1 MRRIFLTFLGLTFTA
16 AGIKAQEGS
25 TGYQFLEIP
34 TSAHAAALGGNNIS
48 LVEDDESM
56 IFHNPS
62 LLSNVSDK
70 TILINYMNYM
80 AGVNTASA
88 AFNKVIKER
97 ASVAFSG
104 QYINYGS
111 MKEMNADNIQNGEF
125 SAKDISIAGYF
136 SYLLTDRITGGV
148 AAKFITSYIGEYN
161 SLALGVDLGLN
172 YYHHESE
179 LSISLVAKNLGGQV
193 KSYDDNFERM
203 PMDLQV
209 GISKRLVHTPLRFSA
224 TLTDLTHWNYKFI
237 QHLSAGAEL
246 ILSPQIWIGA
256 GYNFRRA
263 KEMSIENSDHEKSSN
278 WAGFSLGAGLSL
290 NNFKLNF
297 AYGKYHVSSSSILIN
312 IAYTL

>member
-1 MRRIFLTFLGLTFTA
+1 MKKIILSFFLALLATSIQAQDGRTVYNFLRL
-16 AGIKAQEGS
+16 
-25 TGYQFLEIP
+25 P
-34 TSAHAAALGGNNIS
+34 VSAHGAALGGNNIS

-161 SLALGVDLGLN
+161 SLAMGVDLGLN

-203 PMDLQV
+203 PMDMQV

>member
-1 MRRIFLTFLGLTFTA
+1 MKKIVLSFFLALLATSIQAQDGRTVYNFLRL
-16 AGIKAQEGS
+16 
-25 TGYQFLEIP
+25 P
-34 TSAHAAALGGNNIS
+34 VSAHGAALGGNNIS

-70 TILINYMNYM
+70 TILINFMNYM

-161 SLALGVDLGLN
+161 SLALGIDLGLN

>member
-1 MRRIFLTFLGLTFTA
+1 MKKIVLSFFLALLATSIQAQDGRTVYNFLRL
-16 AGIKAQEGS
+16 
-25 TGYQFLEIP
+25 P
-34 TSAHAAALGGNNIS
+34 VSAHGAALGGNNIS

-246 ILSPQIWIGA
+246 VLSPQIWIGA

-297 AYGKYHVSSSSILIN
+297 TYGKYHVSSSSILIN

>member
-1 MRRIFLTFLGLTFTA
+1 MKKIVLSFFLALLVTSIQAQDGRTVYNFLRL
-16 AGIKAQEGS
+16 
-25 TGYQFLEIP
+25 P
-34 TSAHAAALGGNNIS
+34 VSAHGAALGGNNIS

>member
-1 MRRIFLTFLGLTFTA
+1 MKKIVLSFFLALLATSIQAQDGRTVYNFLRL
-16 AGIKAQEGS
+16 
-25 TGYQFLEIP
+25 P
-34 TSAHAAALGGNNIS
+34 VSAHGAALGGNNIT

-172 YYHHESE
+172 YYHHDSE

-290 NNFKLNF
+290 NNFKLNL

>member
-1 MRRIFLTFLGLTFTA
+1 MKKIVLSFFLALLATSIQAQDGRTVYNFLRL
-16 AGIKAQEGS
+16 
-25 TGYQFLEIP
+25 P
-34 TSAHAAALGGNNIS
+34 VSAHGAALGGNNIS

-111 MKEMNADNIQNGEF
+111 MKEMNADNVQNGEF

-136 SYLLTDRITGGV
+136 SYLLTDKITGGV

-209 GISKRLVHTPLRFSA
+209 GISKRLVHTPLRFSS

-290 NNFKLNF
+290 NNFKLNL

>member
-1 MRRIFLTFLGLTFTA
+1 MKKIVLSFFLALLATSIQAQDGRTVYNFLRL
-16 AGIKAQEGS
+16 
-25 TGYQFLEIP
+25 P
-34 TSAHAAALGGNNIS
+34 VSAHGAALGGNNIS

-161 SLALGVDLGLN
+161 SLAMGVDLGLN

-203 PMDLQV
+203 PMDFDAL
-209 GISKRLVHTPLRFSA
+209 
-224 TLTDLTHWNYKFI
+224 
-237 QHLSAGAEL
+237 EL
-246 ILSPQIWIGA
+246 
-256 GYNFRRA
+256 
-263 KEMSIENSDHEKSSN
+263 
-278 WAGFSLGAGLSL
+278 
-290 NNFKLNF
+290 
-297 AYGKYHVSSSSILIN
+297 
-312 IAYTL
+312 

>member
-1 MRRIFLTFLGLTFTA
+1 MKKIVLSFFLALLATSIQAQDGRTVYNFLRL
-16 AGIKAQEGS
+16 
-25 TGYQFLEIP
+25 P
-34 TSAHAAALGGNNIS
+34 VSAHGAALGGNNIS

-97 ASVAFSG
+97 ASVALSG

-290 NNFKLNF
+290 NNFKLNL

>member
-1 MRRIFLTFLGLTFTA
+1 MKKIVLSFFLALLAISIQAQDGRTVYNFLRL
-16 AGIKAQEGS
+16 
-25 TGYQFLEIP
+25 P
-34 TSAHAAALGGNNIS
+34 VSAHGAALGGNNIS

>member
-1 MRRIFLTFLGLTFTA
+1 V
-16 AGIKAQEGS
+16 
-25 TGYQFLEIP
+25 
-34 TSAHAAALGGNNIS
+34 SAHGAALGGNNIS

-148 AAKFITSYIGEYN
+148 AAKFITSYIAEYN

>member
-1 MRRIFLTFLGLTFTA
+1 MKKIVLSFFLALLATSIQAQDGRTVYNFLRL
-16 AGIKAQEGS
+16 
-25 TGYQFLEIP
+25 P
-34 TSAHAAALGGNNIS
+34 VSAHGAALGGNNIS

-246 ILSPQIWIGA
+246 ILSPQSWIGA

>member
-1 MRRIFLTFLGLTFTA
+1 MKKIVLSIFFALLATSIQAQDGRTVYNFLRL
-16 AGIKAQEGS
+16 
-25 TGYQFLEIP
+25 P
-34 TSAHAAALGGNNIS
+34 VSAHGAAMGGDNIS

-70 TILINYMNYM
+70 TILVNYMNYM
-80 AGVNTASA
+80 SGVNTASA
-88 AFNKVIKER
+88 AFNRVIKER
-97 ASVAFSG
+97 ASVALSG

-111 MKEMNADNIQNGEF
+111 MKEMSADNIQNGQF

-172 YYHHESE
+172 YYHQESE
-179 LSISLVAKNLGGQV
+179 LSVSLVAKNLGGQV

-256 GYNFRRA
+256 GYNFRRT

-278 WAGFSLGAGLSL
+278 WAGISLGAGVSL
-290 NNFKLNF
+290 NNFKLNI

-312 IAYTL
+312 IAYSL

>member
-1 MRRIFLTFLGLTFTA
+1 V
-16 AGIKAQEGS
+16 
-25 TGYQFLEIP
+25 
-34 TSAHAAALGGNNIS
+34 SAHGAALGGNNIS

>member
-1 MRRIFLTFLGLTFTA
+1 MKKIVLSFFLALLATSIQAQDGRTVYNFLRL
-16 AGIKAQEGS
+16 
-25 TGYQFLEIP
+25 P
-34 TSAHAAALGGNNIS
+34 VSAHGAALGGNNIS

-263 KEMSIENSDHEKSSN
+263 KEMSIEDSDHEKSSN

>member
-1 MRRIFLTFLGLTFTA
+1 MKKIVLSFFLALLATSIQAQDGRTVYNFLRL
-16 AGIKAQEGS
+16 
-25 TGYQFLEIP
+25 P
-34 TSAHAAALGGNNIS
+34 VSAHGAALGGNNIS

-263 KEMSIENSDHEKSSN
+263 KEMSIENSNHEKSSN

>member
-1 MRRIFLTFLGLTFTA
+1 MKKIVLSFFLALLATSIQAQDGRTVYNFLRL
-16 AGIKAQEGS
+16 
-25 TGYQFLEIP
+25 P
-34 TSAHAAALGGNNIS
+34 VSAHGAALGGNNIS

-161 SLALGVDLGLN
+161 SLAMGVDLGLN

-290 NNFKLNF
+290 NNFKLNL

>member
-1 MRRIFLTFLGLTFTA
+1 MKKIVLSFFFALLATSIQAQDGRTVYNFLRL
-16 AGIKAQEGS
+16 
-25 TGYQFLEIP
+25 P
-34 TSAHAAALGGNNIS
+34 VSAHGAALGGDNIS

-88 AFNKVIKER
+88 AFNKVVKER

-125 SAKDISIAGYF
+125 SAKDISVAGYF
-136 SYLLTDRITGGV
+136 SYLLTDRLTGGV

-172 YYHHESE
+172 YYHQESE
-179 LSISLVAKNLGGQV
+179 LSLSLVAKNLGGQV

-278 WAGFSLGAGLSL
+278 WAGFSVGAGVSL

>member
-1 MRRIFLTFLGLTFTA
+1 MKKIVLSFFLALLATSIQAQDGRTVYNFLRL
-16 AGIKAQEGS
+16 
-25 TGYQFLEIP
+25 P
-34 TSAHAAALGGNNIS
+34 VSAHGAALGGNNIT

-172 YYHHESE
+172 YYHHDSE

-290 NNFKLNF
+290 NNFKLNL
-297 AYGKYHVSSSSILIN
+297 AYGKYHVSSSSILVN

>member
-1 MRRIFLTFLGLTFTA
+1 MKKIVLSFFFALLATSIQAQDGRTVYNFLRL
-16 AGIKAQEGS
+16 
-25 TGYQFLEIP
+25 P
-34 TSAHAAALGGNNIS
+34 VSAHGAALGGDNIS

-88 AFNKVIKER
+88 AFNKVVKER

-136 SYLLTDRITGGV
+136 SYLLTDRLTGGV

-172 YYHHESE
+172 YYHQESE
-179 LSISLVAKNLGGQV
+179 LSLSLVAKNLGGQV

-278 WAGFSLGAGLSL
+278 WAGFSAGAGVSL

>member
-1 MRRIFLTFLGLTFTA
+1 MKKIVLSFFLALLATSIQAQDGRTVYNFLRL
-16 AGIKAQEGS
+16 
-25 TGYQFLEIP
+25 P
-34 TSAHAAALGGNNIS
+34 VSAHGAALGGNNIT

-172 YYHHESE
+172 YYHHDSE

-263 KEMSIENSDHEKSSN
+263 KEMSIENSNHEKSSN

-290 NNFKLNF
+290 NNFKLNL

>member
-1 MRRIFLTFLGLTFTA
+1 MKKIVLSFFLALLATSIQAQDGRTVYNFLRL
-16 AGIKAQEGS
+16 
-25 TGYQFLEIP
+25 P
-34 TSAHAAALGGNNIS
+34 VSAHGAALGGNNIS

-97 ASVAFSG
+97 TSVAFSG

>member
-1 MRRIFLTFLGLTFTA
+1 MKKIVLSFFLALLATSIQAQDGRTVYNFLRL
-16 AGIKAQEGS
+16 
-25 TGYQFLEIP
+25 P
-34 TSAHAAALGGNNIS
+34 VSAHGAALGGNNIS

-203 PMDLQV
+203 PMDLHV

>member
-1 MRRIFLTFLGLTFTA
+1 MKKLVLSFFLALLATSIQAQDGRTVYNFLRL
-16 AGIKAQEGS
+16 
-25 TGYQFLEIP
+25 P
-34 TSAHAAALGGNNIS
+34 VSAHGAALGGNNIT

-172 YYHHESE
+172 YYHHDSE

-290 NNFKLNF
+290 NNFKLNL

>member
-1 MRRIFLTFLGLTFTA
+1 MKKIVLSFFLALLATSIQAQDGRTVYNFLRL
-16 AGIKAQEGS
+16 
-25 TGYQFLEIP
+25 P
-34 TSAHAAALGGNNIS
+34 VSAHGAALGGNNIS

-136 SYLLTDRITGGV
+136 SYLLTDKITGGV

-161 SLALGVDLGLN
+161 SLAMGVDLGLN

>member
-1 MRRIFLTFLGLTFTA
+1 MKKIVLSFFLALLATSIQAQDGRTVYNFLRL
-16 AGIKAQEGS
+16 
-25 TGYQFLEIP
+25 P
-34 TSAHAAALGGNNIS
+34 VSAHGAALGGNNIT

-97 ASVAFSG
+97 ASVALSG

-290 NNFKLNF
+290 NNFKLNL

>member
-1 MRRIFLTFLGLTFTA
+1 MKKIVLSFFLALLATSIQAQDGRTVYNFLRL
-16 AGIKAQEGS
+16 
-25 TGYQFLEIP
+25 P
-34 TSAHAAALGGNNIS
+34 VSAHGAALGGNNIS

-193 KSYDDNFERM
+193 KSYDDNFEIM

-246 ILSPQIWIGA
+246 VLSPQIWIGA

>member
-1 MRRIFLTFLGLTFTA
+1 M
-16 AGIKAQEGS
+16 KK
-25 TGYQFLEIP
+25 
-34 TSAHAAALGGNNIS
+34 IS

>member
-1 MRRIFLTFLGLTFTA
+1 MKKIVLSFFLALLATSIQAQDGRTVYNFLRL
-16 AGIKAQEGS
+16 
-25 TGYQFLEIP
+25 P
-34 TSAHAAALGGNNIS
+34 VSAHGAALGGNNIS

-172 YYHHESE
+172 YYHHESD

-237 QHLSAGAEL
+237 QHISAGAEL

>member
-1 MRRIFLTFLGLTFTA
+1 
-16 AGIKAQEGS
+16 
-25 TGYQFLEIP
+25 
-34 TSAHAAALGGNNIS
+34 
-48 LVEDDESM
+48 
-56 IFHNPS
+56 
-62 LLSNVSDK
+62 
-70 TILINYMNYM
+70 MNYM

-193 KSYDDNFERM
+193 KSYDDNFDRM

>member
-1 MRRIFLTFLGLTFTA
+1 MKKIVLSFFLALLATSIQAQDGRTVYNFLRL
-16 AGIKAQEGS
+16 
-25 TGYQFLEIP
+25 P
-34 TSAHAAALGGNNIS
+34 VSAHGAALGGNNIS

-224 TLTDLTHWNYKFI
+224 TLSDLTHWNYKFI

-290 NNFKLNF
+290 NNFKLNL

>member
-1 MRRIFLTFLGLTFTA
+1 MKKIVLSFFLALLATSIQAQDGRTVYNFLRL
-16 AGIKAQEGS
+16 
-25 TGYQFLEIP
+25 P
-34 TSAHAAALGGNNIS
+34 VSAHGAALGGNNIS

-172 YYHHESE
+172 YYHHERE

>member
-1 MRRIFLTFLGLTFTA
+1 MKKIVLSFFLALLATSIQAQDGRTVYNFLRL
-16 AGIKAQEGS
+16 
-25 TGYQFLEIP
+25 P
-34 TSAHAAALGGNNIS
+34 VSAHGAALGGNNIS

-161 SLALGVDLGLN
+161 SLAMGVDLGLN

-263 KEMSIENSDHEKSSN
+263 KEMFIENSDHEKSSN

>member
-1 MRRIFLTFLGLTFTA
+1 MKKIVLSFFLALLATSIQAQDGRTVYNFLRL
-16 AGIKAQEGS
+16 
-25 TGYQFLEIP
+25 P
-34 TSAHAAALGGNNIS
+34 VSAHGAALGGNNIT

-172 YYHHESE
+172 YYHHDSE

>member
-1 MRRIFLTFLGLTFTA
+1 MKKIVLSFFLALLATSIQAQDGRTVYNFLRL
-16 AGIKAQEGS
+16 
-25 TGYQFLEIP
+25 P
-34 TSAHAAALGGNNIS
+34 VSAHGAALGGNNIT

-290 NNFKLNF
+290 NNFKLNL

>member
-1 MRRIFLTFLGLTFTA
+1 MKKIVLSFFLALLATSIQAQDGRTVYNFLRL
-16 AGIKAQEGS
+16 
-25 TGYQFLEIP
+25 P
-34 TSAHAAALGGNNIS
+34 VSAHGAALGGNNIS

-224 TLTDLTHWNYKFI
+224 TLTHLTHWNYKFI

>member
-1 MRRIFLTFLGLTFTA
+1 MKKIVLSFFLALLATSIQAQDGRTVYNFLRL
-16 AGIKAQEGS
+16 
-25 TGYQFLEIP
+25 P
-34 TSAHAAALGGNNIS
+34 VSAHGAALGGNNIS

>member
-1 MRRIFLTFLGLTFTA
+1 MKKIVLSFFLALLATSIQAQDGRTVYNFLRL
-16 AGIKAQEGS
+16 
-25 TGYQFLEIP
+25 P
-34 TSAHAAALGGNNIS
+34 VSAHGAALGGNNIS

-125 SAKDISIAGYF
+125 SAKDISIAEYF

>member
-1 MRRIFLTFLGLTFTA
+1 MKKIVLSFFLALLATSIQAQDGRTVYNFLRL
-16 AGIKAQEGS
+16 
-25 TGYQFLEIP
+25 P
-34 TSAHAAALGGNNIS
+34 VSAHGAALGGNNIS

-290 NNFKLNF
+290 NNFKLNL

>member
-1 MRRIFLTFLGLTFTA
+1 MKKIVLSFFLALLATSIQAQDGRTVYNFLRL
-16 AGIKAQEGS
+16 
-25 TGYQFLEIP
+25 P
-34 TSAHAAALGGNNIS
+34 VSAHGAALGGNNIS

-246 ILSPQIWIGA
+246 VLSPQIWIGA